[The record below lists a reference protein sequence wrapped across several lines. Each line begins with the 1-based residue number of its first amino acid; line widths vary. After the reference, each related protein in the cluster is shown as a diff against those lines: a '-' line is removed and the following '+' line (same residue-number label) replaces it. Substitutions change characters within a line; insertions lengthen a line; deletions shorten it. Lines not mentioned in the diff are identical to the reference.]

1 MKKYILAMLVIPL
14 LAGCAGLKDMIP
26 SFWDSNQ
33 SQMIINV
40 RQSVDKLNCNEAHA
54 PQVQVISDQLHWFEL
69 YSESKKT
76 RDVQKLIKPMQ
87 ETVADFLKRSNEKQG
102 SAVYCEIK
110 KKAMA
115 TQAKAIASAVLG
127 RY

>member
-1 MKKYILAMLVIPL
+1 MKKYILALLVVPL
-14 LAGCAGLKDMIP
+14 LVGCAGLRDMIP

-40 RQSVDKLNCNEAHA
+40 RQSVDKLNCDEAHA

-87 ETVADFLKRSNEKQG
+87 GTVADFLKRSNEKQG
-102 SAVYCEIK
+102 SKVYCEIK

>member
-1 MKKYILAMLVIPL
+1 MKNYILAILVAPL
-14 LAGCAGLKDMIP
+14 LISCASVKDMIP
-26 SFWDSNQ
+26 SFWDNNQ

-40 RQSVDKLNCNEAHA
+40 RLSIDKLNCDEAHA
-54 PQVQVISDQLHWFEL
+54 PQVQVISDQLRWFEL

-76 RDVQKLIKPMQ
+76 RDVQKLIQPMQ

-102 SAVYCEIK
+102 SKAYCEIK

-115 TQAKAIASAVLG
+115 LQAKAVASAVLG

>member
-1 MKKYILAMLVIPL
+1 MKNYILAVLVIPL
-14 LAGCAGLKDMIP
+14 MVGCANLKDMIP
-26 SFWDSNQ
+26 SFWDANQ

-40 RQSVDKLNCNEAHA
+40 RQSIDKLNCDEAHA
-54 PQVQVISDQLHWFEL
+54 PQVQVISDQLRWFEL

-76 RDVQKLIKPMQ
+76 RDVQKLIQPMQ

-102 SAVYCEIK
+102 SKAYCEIK
-110 KKAMA
+110 KKALA
-115 TQAKAIASAVLG
+115 LQAKAVASAVLG